1 MVQALPQY
9 TDQIDKLSLHVE
21 VGCYVVCDMVQSFK
35 IGTCPVAFLFYTQ
48 NYTCGRIN
56 SRYSNVSGI
65 LWTYLKMV

>member
-21 VGCYVVCDMVQSFK
+21 VGSYVVRDMVQSFK
-35 IGTCPVAFLFYTQ
+35 ICTCPVAFFFCTK
-48 NYTCGRIN
+48 NYTCGCIS
-56 SRYSNVSGI
+56 SRFSNGSGI